1 MTRGGFFLAFTSLRT
16 TVGLLCVLSVLLLLN
31 VALPQASVLGEEAF
45 AELARSHPW
54 RQVVLVELGLG
65 RLPTSPVFLA
75 VLGLFFLQLA
85 VVLLTR
91 AGPTWRRIQARPPSG
106 EGLQAWAR
114 LDEAFTGPVPEGWS
128 RGVAARILQGYGYR
142 VRSVDRQS
150 LWGLK
155 HRTAPLGFLLF
166 HLSFFLL
173 CAGGTLIYYTRFV
186 GTALVTEG
194 QQFSGE
200 YKQVLR
206 QPPLGGSP
214 TLAFGVEDVD
224 PRYEEGE
231 PTHLGAVF
239 RFRRAGGPLTRRA
252 RINHPARWGATS
264 ILVQQ
269 AGLAPV
275 LWLQDARG
283 FTIDRVAVAVAS
295 REGEATEAPLGN
307 RHLAVIEPRGG
318 GAALPTR
325 DELPTTP
332 VRLRLFRKGSP
343 KELTWEDE
351 LLFDGPLRP
360 GEGAPLVEGRLVLEE
375 LRYWVG
381 VQVVSER
388 GGGLLEAGF
397 VAGIAGLV
405 WRLLLYRRAVGL
417 TWDGETI
424 RLVGRSESYRW
435 RFRDEL
441 EAIFATVRRGAGGG
455 PVAPS
460 PAPAPEAWPN
470 ETERKP

>member
-1 MTRGGFFLAFTSLRT
+1 VSRGRFFRAFTSLRT
-16 TVGLLCVLSVLLLLN
+16 TVGLLCVLAVLLLLN
-31 VALPQASVLGEEAF
+31 VALPQASVLGEDAF
-45 AELARSHPW
+45 DELARSHAW
-54 RQVVLVELGLG
+54 RHLVLVRLGLG
-65 RLPTSPVFLA
+65 RMPTSPIFLV

-91 AGPTWRRIQARPPSG
+91 AGPTWRRIRARPPSA
-106 EGLQAWAR
+106 EGLQTWAR
-114 LDEAFTGPVPEGWS
+114 LDEALTGPVPEGWS
-128 RGVAARILQGYGYR
+128 RGLAARILKDYGYR
-142 VRSVDRQS
+142 LRSVDRQG
-150 LWGLK
+150 LWGVK

-173 CAGGTLIYYTRFV
+173 CAGGSLIYYTRFV

-194 QQFSGE
+194 QEFSGE
-200 YKQVLR
+200 YKRVLR
-206 QPPLGGSP
+206 EPPLGGP
-214 TLAFGVEDVD
+214 PDLAFVVENVD
-224 PRYEEGE
+224 PRYEGGE
-231 PTHLGAVF
+231 PTHLGAAF
-239 RFRRAGGPLTRRA
+239 RFRRAGGSLTRGA
-252 RINHPARWGATS
+252 RINHPARWGATR

-295 REGEATEAPLGN
+295 REGETTEVALG
-307 RHLAVIEPRGG
+307 RRYRAVIDARGG
-318 GAALPTR
+318 GAVLPTR

-332 VRLRLFRKGSP
+332 LPLRLFRKADP

-351 LLFDGPLRP
+351 LLFDGALRP
-360 GEGAPLVEGRLVLEE
+360 GEAASPAGERLVLEE

-405 WRLLLYRRAVGL
+405 WRLLLYRREIGL
-417 TWDGETI
+417 TWDDEAI

-441 EAIFATVRRGAGGG
+441 EAIFMTVQQSTDGL
-455 PVAPS
+455 VAPQPH
-460 PAPAPEAWPN
+460 PAPKTGRNEAG
-470 ETERKP
+470 ETS